1 MTPRPSKREDGFRLQ
16 NTVRLDADG
25 IAKVLGDLEARIME
39 AIWVVADPLSARA
52 VHELIADDHPVAVL
66 TVVTVL
72 NKLVDKRLLA
82 RRKQDGVY
90 HYAATTTRDEFVS
103 RTSRQMLE
111 GILSFAPD
119 MVATSFVDVLAEQDP
134 EQLAE
139 LARLVRRRMR
149 DREQP

>member
-1 MTPRPSKREDGFRLQ
+1 MAQRSSKRKDDFRLQ

-25 IAKVLGDLEARIME
+25 IAKVLGDLEARVIETVWEVSEPM
-39 AIWVVADPLSARA
+39 SART
-52 VHELIADDHPVAVL
+52 VHELIAEEHPVAVL

-72 NKLVDKRLLA
+72 NKLVDKRLLV

-149 DREQP
+149 DQEKS

>member
-1 MTPRPSKREDGFRLQ
+1 MTPRPSKRKDDFRLQ

-25 IAKVLGDLEARIME
+25 VAKVLGDLEARIME
-39 AIWVVADPLSARA
+39 ALWVVAEPLSARA

>member
-1 MTPRPSKREDGFRLQ
+1 MPPRSSKRKDDFRLQ

-25 IAKVLGDLEARIME
+25 LAKVLGDLEARVMDTVWE
-39 AIWVVADPLSARA
+39 VAQPLSARA
-52 VHELIADDHPVAVL
+52 VHELIAEEHPVAVL

-72 NKLVDKRLLA
+72 NKLVDKRLLV

-90 HYAATTTRDEFVS
+90 HYAATATRDEFVS

-111 GILSFAPD
+111 GILAFAPE

-149 DREQP
+149 EQEPG

>member
-1 MTPRPSKREDGFRLQ
+1 MTPRVSKRKDDFRLQ

-39 AIWVVADPLSARA
+39 VIWEVAEPLPARA
-52 VHELIADDHPVAVL
+52 VHELVAEEHPVAVL

-72 NKLVDKRLLA
+72 NNLVDKRLLV

-90 HYAATTTRDEFVS
+90 HYVATATRDEFVS

-119 MVATSFVDVLAEQDP
+119 MVATSFVDVLAEQEP

-139 LARLVRRRMR
+139 LARLVRCRLR
-149 DREQP
+149 DLE